1 MKQHYDMKKFLL
13 IGALLLVAF
22 SSAFAQRVAIKNNL
36 AYDALLA
43 PNLSLELA
51 FGRKITL
58 DTQVGANF
66 FFIEKNSLASGYTS
80 KKWSHW
86 MVQPELRFWTCD
98 AFNSWFFGV
107 HAHGGLMNV
116 GGVNIPYFVLQN
128 KENKMANHRYEGWFL
143 GGGVS
148 VGYHWVLSSR
158 FSLEA
163 SIGVGYAR
171 IMYDKYKCA
180 TCGERLAKDQR
191 ADYVGPT
198 KATLSLIYMIK

>member
-1 MKQHYDMKKFLL
+1 MKKLL
-13 IGALLLVAF
+13 FIGAFLFVSL
-22 SSAFAQRVAIKNNL
+22 SSAFAQRVALKNNL
-36 AYDALLA
+36 VYDALLT

-51 FGRKITL
+51 LGRRVTL

-66 FFIEKNSLASGYTS
+66 FFYEKNSLAPRYTA

-86 MVQPELRFWTCD
+86 MVQPELRLWTCD
-98 AFNSWFFGV
+98 AFNGWFMGA

-116 GGVNIPYFVLQN
+116 GGVNIPYFILQN
-128 KENKMANHRYEGWFL
+128 KNNVMAKYRYEGWFL

-148 VGYHWVLSSR
+148 VGYHWIISPR

-163 SIGVGYAR
+163 SVGAGYAR

-180 TCGERLAKDQR
+180 TCGERLEKDKT
-191 ADYVGPT
+191 ADYIGPT
-198 KATLSLIYMIK
+198 KASISLVYMFK